1 MRLLS
6 APSVLPEMVARWRG
20 RLVAL
25 VSWGAFAAFATI
37 FVVNILQITLRQF
50 GGGWIWVH
58 DLSALLFAWTVMLGA
73 AAAYGKFDHV
83 VASFLIDKLSPA
95 SSKVLAY
102 FVRLIELVVGLS
114 LTVGSLSVVETR
126 MNINYI
132 QLGIPTGWAYLSV
145 LTLGVLMLIFAL
157 TAPVEAIAKEE
168 IVSPRLASGSEK
180 RE

>member
-1 MRLLS
+1 
-6 APSVLPEMVARWRG
+6 MVARWRG
-20 RLVAL
+20 RLVAM
-25 VSWGAFAAFATI
+25 VSWAAFAAFATI
-37 FVVNILQITLRQF
+37 FIVNIVQIAMRQL

-95 SSKVLAY
+95 LSKVLAY
-102 FVRLIELVVGLS
+102 FVRLIELLVGLS

-157 TAPVEAIAKEE
+157 TAPVETVAKEE
-168 IVSPRLASGSEK
+168 TVSPRLP
-180 RE
+180 